1 MCLAPVPR
9 QRRPVDMVSTWF
21 PQTRPFLVLSA
32 QESPWWRSE
41 QEMLEREKKRGEQS
55 WVLEIIHPALES
67 HTPQPHHFLSEFMP
81 TIFTILICEMG
92 PTSTPPLQR
101 LPCRPCVK
109 LFTPGLAPS
118 RCSTM
123 LALTG
128 LEGQLFRFT
137 FL

>member
-1 MCLAPVPR
+1 
-9 QRRPVDMVSTWF
+9 
-21 PQTRPFLVLSA
+21 
-32 QESPWWRSE
+32 
-41 QEMLEREKKRGEQS
+41 MLEREKKTGEQS
-55 WVLEIIHPALES
+55 WVLETIHLALES

-101 LPCRPCVK
+101 LSCRHCVK
-109 LFTPGLAPS
+109 LFTRGLAPS